1 MRPRVEA
8 APNEERLAADLPSN
22 HPATPVADVL
32 GVRVDVVNMERVL
45 ARLAQML
52 RDREKGYLSAITVH
66 GVMVA
71 QRDPE
76 FAAAFADAAI
86 AIPDGTPIA
95 WVGRLQGHREMQYVT
110 GPALMRQVFL
120 RKEFAH
126 CTHFFYGGDDGVT
139 EDLVAHFRAIA
150 PWARIVG
157 TYTPPYRPL
166 TKAEERLLIARIGR
180 CKPDMIWV
188 GLGTPKQDKF
198 MRRYLPMLDTCLM
211 FGVGAAFDFH
221 TGRIQ
226 DCPAWVK
233 RAGLQWIHRL
243 VQDPKRLW
251 RRYLCDNPAF
261 LWRIALQLAGHRA
274 RPSVTRNQSPHR
286 TEASFDALCDSD

>member
-1 MRPRVEA
+1 MR
-8 APNEERLAADLPSN
+8 APATVAKSDAQLPSDLAGDFRA
-22 HPATPVADVL
+22 HPTIDVL
-32 GVRVDVVNMERVL
+32 GVRADVLTMNDVL
-45 ARLAQML
+45 ERLADML
-52 RDREKGYLSAITVH
+52 RRREKGYLSAITVH
-66 GVMVA
+66 GVMLA

-95 WVGRLQGHREMQYVT
+95 WVGRIRGNCGMQYVT
-110 GPALMRQVFL
+110 GPKLMREVFV
-120 RKEFAH
+120 RKEFAR
-126 CTHFFYGGDDGVT
+126 CTHFFYGGSIGVA
-139 EDLVAHFRAIA
+139 EELAAHFRAIA

-166 TKAEERLLIARIGR
+166 TTAEERTLIARIAR

-198 MRRYLPMLDTCLM
+198 MRRYLPLLDTCLM
-211 FGVGAAFDFH
+211 LGVGAAFDFH

-233 RAGLQWIHRL
+233 RSGLQWVHRL
-243 VQDPKRLW
+243 MQDPKRLW

-261 LWRIALQLAGHRA
+261 LWRIALQLTGR
-274 RPSVTRNQSPHR
+274 
-286 TEASFDALCDSD
+286 ASFAPANRRHPQPEAEHSFETPCDSE